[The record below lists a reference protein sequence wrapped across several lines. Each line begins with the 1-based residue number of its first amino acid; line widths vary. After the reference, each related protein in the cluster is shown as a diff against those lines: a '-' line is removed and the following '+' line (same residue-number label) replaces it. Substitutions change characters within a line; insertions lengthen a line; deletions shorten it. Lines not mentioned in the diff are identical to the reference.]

1 MSSPTTVPRPT
12 SVVVVIG
19 GPAVLVAAV
28 RLAAGVAAAAR
39 VETADL
45 ASAAT
50 VIATHRPFAV
60 VVSEDMY
67 AFDAAEFNALARD
80 VNAVLLRVDTAGATR
95 EKLEHTLMPRLGRA
109 ARRRGA

>member
-19 GPAVLVAAV
+19 GPAELVTAT

-39 VETADL
+39 VETAEL
-45 ASAAT
+45 ATAAT
-50 VIATHRPFAV
+50 VIATNRPFAV

-67 AFDAAEFNALARD
+67 AFDASEFDALARD
-80 VNAVLLRVDTAGATR
+80 VNAMLIRIDTTGATR
-95 EKLEHTLMPRLGRA
+95 EKLERALMPRLGRA
-109 ARRRGA
+109 SRRRES

>member
-1 MSSPTTVPRPT
+1 MPRPS

-19 GPAVLVAAV
+19 GPADLVAAV

-39 VETADL
+39 VETAEL
-45 ASAAT
+45 ATAAT

-67 AFDAAEFNALARD
+67 AFDAAEFSALAKD
-80 VNAVLLRVDTAGATR
+80 VNAALIRIDTAGATR
-95 EKLEHTLMPRLGRA
+95 EKLERALMPRIGRA
-109 ARRRGA
+109 HRSRG